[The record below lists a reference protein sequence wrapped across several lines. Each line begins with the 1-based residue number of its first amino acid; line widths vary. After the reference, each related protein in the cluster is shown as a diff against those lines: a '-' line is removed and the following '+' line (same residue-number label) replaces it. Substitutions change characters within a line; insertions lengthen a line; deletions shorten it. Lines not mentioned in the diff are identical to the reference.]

1 MKNKMYQTQKP
12 KNQKGVISFM
22 LKTDYSKIPNKMH
35 LDAQISYPARIHEDK
50 RRKKPKHKGK
60 IFNDD

>member
-1 MKNKMYQTQKP
+1 MAKRIHQVTPKKDNK
-12 KNQKGVISFM
+12 VISFII
-22 LKTDYSKIPNKMH
+22 KTDLTKLPNKMH
-35 LDAQISYPARIHEDK
+35 LDAQISYPARVHEDK

>member
-1 MKNKMYQTQKP
+1 MAKRIHQVNPKKDNK
-12 KNQKGVISFM
+12 VISFII
-22 LKTDYSKIPNKMH
+22 KTDLTKIPNKMH
-35 LDAQISYPARIHEDK
+35 LDAQISYPARVHEDK

>member
-1 MKNKMYQTQKP
+1 MAKRIHQVNSKKDNK
-12 KNQKGVISFM
+12 VISFII
-22 LKTDYSKIPNKMH
+22 KTDLTKLPNKMH
-35 LDAQISYPARIHEDK
+35 LDAQISYPARVHEDK